1 MRKKME
7 PSQKRLH
14 EIDRLID
21 ELNNAGSVKTD
32 HIVIHPETAK
42 ALLEDTIKTLE
53 SKGIKIFKS
62 EFVPVDE
69 IYYVGKNPSAEELQ
83 PAEVFGNFMPYVT
96 VPKPLFMD
104 REPEVK
110 SKLKTL
116 LSKSN
121 INDIKNTDDGTVT
134 FTLSFYKKKDCYHL
148 YEFYDKKGFKHAI
161 TIHMTKPYKD
171 SFGFT
176 YYDLEVRHQ
185 ADAGGPIEVIDKIK
199 IPDSYKKWCDCV
211 AYMHGIYRDEKDS
224 CYKVIVV
231 FGHSKALFG
240 EKIILK

>member
-1 MRKKME
+1 ME
-7 PSQKRLH
+7 LSQKRLH

-21 ELNNAGSVKTD
+21 EFDKDESVKTD
-32 HIVIHPETAK
+32 HIAIHPETAK
-42 ALLEDTIKTLE
+42 CLSDNIIKKLE

-62 EFVPVDE
+62 EFVPIDE
-69 IYYVGKNPSAEELQ
+69 IYCVGKNPSAEV
-83 PAEVFGNFMPYVT
+83 PTEVFGNFMPYT
-96 VPKPLFMD
+96 TMPKPLFMN

-134 FTLSFYKKKDCYHL
+134 FTLSFYKKKDCYHI
-148 YEFYDKKGFKHAI
+148 YEFYDKKEFKHAI

-171 SFGFT
+171 SFGF
-176 YYDLEVRHQ
+176 YYYNLEVKHQ
-185 ADAGGPIEVIDKIK
+185 SDTGGPVEVIDKIK

-211 AYMHGIYRDEKDS
+211 AYAHGIYRDERDS
-224 CYKVIVV
+224 CYKVIVT
-231 FGHSKALFG
+231 FGHHKALIS
-240 EKIILK
+240 EKMKLKWV